1 MRLPYAKHKDSPA
14 QVRTINFRGYNVRPI
29 IEDGQMRD
37 MKNLSSDGYPNMSQ
51 RKMRRV
57 VEDKYTKPS
66 GIASRKEKLVV
77 VDGTN
82 LYYDG
87 MKVGEVTAG
96 EKQIAS
102 INSKICIF
110 PDKKYYDT
118 VAEEFGSLDASCAVE
133 TSTDVYIRVSSN
145 SLVIS
150 DGAAFEGFK
159 AGDAVKI
166 EGFTKKA
173 SNNLSAIL
181 VSASEKMLEFAP
193 DTFTVMESDKTY
205 SSANKDYKEDGDI
218 SITRTAP
225 DLDFVMEYNN
235 RLWGCS
241 GSTIYASKLG
251 DPTNWNYFNG
261 LSMDS
266 YAVDVGSDGDF
277 TGCAAT
283 PSHLVFFKD
292 NVLHKLYG
300 SKPSNFQTMDM
311 KADGVQKGCENSLCL
326 INGILYYKSRNGI
339 MAYDS
344 GVPECVSYDLGE
356 EMFREAA
363 AGTDGVKY
371 YISMQKVAD
380 ESWHLF
386 VYDPRNGMWHR
397 EDETHA
403 QQFAYCAGAL
413 NYIDATT
420 GKIMATSGGKDEKIH
435 WYAQLGEFIEY
446 SEDKK
451 IYSKIKVRMK
461 LDAGARVNISVSV
474 DGGDFQLAST
484 VYAQSERVAYVPI
497 IPIRCDRFA
506 IKLDGVGGCKVE
518 SIVREYTSGSEV

>member
-14 QVRTINFRGYNVRPI
+14 QVRTIDFKGYCVRPI
-29 IEDGQMRD
+29 IADGQMRD
-37 MKNLSSDGYPNMSQ
+37 MKNLSSDGYPNMTQ

-57 VEDKYTKPS
+57 VETKYANPS
-66 GIASRKEKLVV
+66 SIASRKEKLVV
-77 VDGTN
+77 VDGTS

-87 MKVGEVTAG
+87 MKICDDLTAG

-118 VAEEFGSLDASCAVE
+118 VDGELGSLDAYCNVE
-133 TSTDVYIRVSSN
+133 TSDSVYIKVSSN
-145 SLVIS
+145 KLIIYGSI
-150 DGAAFEGFK
+150 FEGFK
-159 AGDAVKI
+159 AGDAVKV
-166 EGFTKKA
+166 EGFTKNIA
-173 SNNLSAIL
+173 NNLSAIL
-181 VSASEKMLEFAP
+181 VSASDRELEFAP
-193 DTFTVMESDKTY
+193 DTFTVLDGDKIYT
-205 SSANKDYKEDGDI
+205 EDGDI

-300 SKPSNFQTMDM
+300 SKPSNYQTMDM

-339 MAYDS
+339 MAYES

-356 EMFREAA
+356 EKFHEAA

-386 VYDPRNGMWHR
+386 VFDPRNGMWHR

-413 NYIDATT
+413 NYIDAAT
-420 GKIMATSGGKDEKIH
+420 GKIMATSGGTDEKIQ

-451 IYSKIKVRMK
+451 IYSKIKARMK
-461 LDAGARVNISVSV
+461 LDAGARVNISVAV
-474 DGGDFQLAST
+474 DGGNFVLAST
-484 VYAQSERVAYVPI
+484 VYAQSERVAFVPI

-506 IKLDGVGGCKVE
+506 IRLEGVGGCKVE

>member
-1 MRLPYAKHKDSPA
+1 MRLPYAKYTNSPA
-14 QVRTINFRGYNVRPI
+14 QVRTINFLGYNVRPN

-37 MKNLSSDGYPNMSQ
+37 MKNLSSDGYPNMTQ

-57 VEDKYTKPS
+57 VEDKYTNPS
-66 GIASRKEKLVV
+66 NLASRKEKLVV

-87 MKVGEVTAG
+87 VKVGTVTAG

-118 VAEEFGSLDASCAVE
+118 VEQEFGSLDAKCE
-133 TSTDVYIRVSSN
+133 ITTSGNVYIKVSSN
-145 SLVIS
+145 ALIIS
-150 DGAAFEGFK
+150 GATFSGFK

-166 EGFTKKA
+166 EGFTKKLA
-173 SNNLSAIL
+173 NNLSAIL
-181 VSASEKMLEFAP
+181 VSASDTMLEFAP
-193 DTFTVMESDKTY
+193 DTFTVLEDTTYNKTDK
-205 SSANKDYKEDGDI
+205 NYKEDGDI
-218 SITRTAP
+218 TITRTAP

-300 SKPSNFQTMDM
+300 SKPSNYQTTDL

-326 INGILYYKSRNGI
+326 INGVLYYKSRNGV

-344 GVPECVSYDLGE
+344 GVPECVSYALGE
-356 EMFREAA
+356 ESFREAA

-371 YISMQKVAD
+371 YISMQKAHD
-380 ESWHLF
+380 ETWHLF
-386 VYDPRNGMWHR
+386 VFDPRNGMWHR

-403 QQFAYCAGAL
+403 QQFTCCAGDL
-413 NYIDATT
+413 TYIDAKT
-420 GKIMATSGGKDEKIH
+420 GKIMATSGGTDEKIH

-461 LDAGARVNISVSV
+461 LDAGASVTISVSTDSGAYQTV
-474 DGGDFQLAST
+474 ST
-484 VYAQSERVAYVPI
+484 VYAQSERVAYIPI

-506 IKLDGVGGCKVE
+506 IRLDGVGGCKVE